1 MRQIITYAVRP
12 YMEYPSW
19 RKPHQ
24 TKEESLEEWKRKG
37 TEALEKAKRE
47 AEELKRKEERETAE
61 REGRICPVCG
71 DIQDVSHEYEVEKQI
86 ITGIRQNMTIY
97 RKYEETYW
105 TCRTC
110 KQPWYKGRREVDKW
124 YR

>member
-1 MRQIITYAVRP
+1 MTYVEYYNSRYKRQTR
-12 YMEYPSW
+12 
-19 RKPHQ
+19 
-24 TKEESLEEWKRKG
+24 EESLEEWKRKG

-47 AEELKRKEERETAE
+47 AEELKRKQEREAAE

-71 DIQDVSHEYEVEKQI
+71 DIQDVSHDYVVEKEI
-86 ITGIRQNMTIY
+86 MPGIRQNLTTY

-110 KQPWYKGRREVDKW
+110 KKPWYKGRREIDKW